1 MRFVITVVIAYGGT
15 EMEEYYFDA
24 PLSKSRSICVGPI
37 TKNEAAAADAEFCDG
52 LGYYLYVADAANPD
66 GTEVL
71 ARFASEDAA
80 RHMSEMLKRFA
91 A

>member
-1 MRFVITVVIAYGGT
+1 
-15 EMEEYYFDA
+15 MEEYYFDT

-37 TKNEAAAADAEFCDG
+37 TRNEAAAAEAEFCDG
-52 LGYYLYVADAANPD
+52 LGYYLYVADADNPE

-80 RHMSEMLKRFA
+80 RQMSDMLKRLA
-91 A
+91 P